1 MPMETRLAPAIAV
14 NTMSEPETAEV
25 SLHRVT
31 TSPEDLLARL
41 ERANQTIRTLERRV
55 AMQEKNYAVAMQE
68 KNRKIRELLLILQ
81 SN

>member
-1 MPMETRLAPAIAV
+1 METRLAPAIAV
-14 NTMSEPETAEV
+14 STTSEPETAED
-25 SLHRVT
+25 SLHRVE

-68 KNRKIRELLLILQ
+68 KNRKIHELLLILQ

>member
-1 MPMETRLAPAIAV
+1 METRLAPAIAV
-14 NTMSEPETAEV
+14 RTTSEAETAEV
-25 SLHRVT
+25 SLHRVK